1 MAMAVALAVVELGR
15 HGGGEVLI
23 VGYAV
28 AVDGPGTTKN
38 LKDSVADGDGKVCVA
53 ESGD

>member
-1 MAMAVALAVVELGR
+1 MAVALAVVELGR

-28 AVDGPGTTKN
+28 AVDGPGPRRTSRIPWPTVTAKY
-38 LKDSVADGDGKVCVA
+38 V
-53 ESGD
+53 